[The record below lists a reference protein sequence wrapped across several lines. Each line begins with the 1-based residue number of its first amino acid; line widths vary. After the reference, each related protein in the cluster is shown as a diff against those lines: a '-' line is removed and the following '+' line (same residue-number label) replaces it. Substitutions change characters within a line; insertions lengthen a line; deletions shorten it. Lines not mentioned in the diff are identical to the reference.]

1 LEPHRE
7 LGSIHAPSLFVHGTR
22 DTFISVDSSRRGVEQ
37 IQADAKL
44 LEIDG
49 AQHGIAVHDDPQY
62 LDPQTQAWQA
72 QVIEAVAAW
81 LSQ

>member
-1 LEPHRE
+1 V
-7 LGSIHAPSLFVHGTR
+7 LGAIQAPTLFILGTR
-22 DTFISVDSSRRGVEQ
+22 DTFILIESSRWGVIQ
-37 IQADAKL
+37 IKAETKL

-81 LSQ
+81 LTQ